1 MSQQQ
6 LSSPEGTHEGE
17 TPGERV
23 TLSIPIHLAI
33 PTRATVVREGPKPAR
48 PTGRIARVARI
59 LAQAHHF
66 QNLLDTGVVRTQMEL
81 AELTKL
87 TTARITQIM
96 NLLVL
101 APDIQEELLFLPPV
115 TERSAPINE
124 RDLRPLVRTLVWSEQ
139 RERWARLRAQTDE
152 AAVASRD
159 DDVTRAS

>member
-6 LSSPEGTHEGE
+6 LSSPNETHEGD
-17 TPGERV
+17 TPGERA
-23 TLSIPIHLAI
+23 TLSIPIHLAT

-48 PTGRIARVARI
+48 PAGRIPRVARI

-101 APDIQEELLFLPPV
+101 APDIQEEILFMPSVAKGPAPV
-115 TERSAPINE
+115 TE
-124 RDLRPLVRTLVWSEQ
+124 RDLRPVLKTLVWSEQ
-139 RERWARLRAQTDE
+139 RERWAELQ
-152 AAVASRD
+152 AACPS
-159 DDVTRAS
+159 